1 MTSQRLSKISNS
13 VHEALSGVEDIIVAY
28 VFGSA
33 AEGKEH
39 AFSDIDIAILLKE
52 PSINKTMR
60 IHSLLTE
67 LLGDNVDTLLLN
79 LAPPILRYQ
88 VVKNGLRV
96 LSKDEDARVSFEASA
111 LSEGLDEGFLITKVR
126 EAIARKM
133 LR

>member
-60 IHSLLTE
+60 VHSLLTE

-133 LR
+133 LG